1 MKLKYQLAVQ
11 QVMDFWAA
19 VPVGKDSMRYNG
31 VMSLN
36 ETSKDIIELLKEETT
51 EEEIVKKMLEEYDV
65 TGDVLRKH
73 VSEFLDKLREEK
85 LLVE

>member
-65 TGDVLRKH
+65 TEDVLRKH

>member
-1 MKLKYQLAVQ
+1 MKLRYNMAVQ
-11 QVMDFWAA
+11 QVMNFWAA

-36 ETSKDIIELLKEETT
+36 ETAKDMIELLNQETT
-51 EEEIVKKMLEEYDV
+51 EDEIVAKLLQDYDV
-65 TGDVLRKH
+65 AEADLRQH
-73 VSEFLDKLREEK
+73 VKDFLQKLRDEK

>member
-1 MKLKYQLAVQ
+1 MKLKYQMAVQ

-19 VPVGKDSMRYNG
+19 VPVGKDAMRYNG

-36 ETSKDIIELLKEETT
+36 ETSKDIFELLMEETT

-65 TGDVLRKH
+65 TEDVLRMH
-73 VSEFLDKLREEK
+73 VKDFLDKLRKEK
-85 LLVE
+85 LLLE

>member
-1 MKLKYQLAVQ
+1 
-11 QVMDFWAA
+11 
-19 VPVGKDSMRYNG
+19 MRYNG

-65 TGDVLRKH
+65 TEDVLRKH

>member
-1 MKLKYQLAVQ
+1 MAVQ
-11 QVMDFWAA
+11 QVMNFWAA

-36 ETSKDIIELLKEETT
+36 ETAKDMIELLNQETT
-51 EEEIVKKMLEEYDV
+51 EDEIVAKLLQDYDV
-65 TGDVLRKH
+65 AEADLRQH
-73 VSEFLDKLREEK
+73 VKDFLQKLRDEK